1 LITFGAI
8 LGKCSIFQLF
18 GIASIEVI
26 LYALNRAIILRMF
39 KAEDIG
45 GTMTIHVY
53 GAFFGIACQLFY

>member
-1 LITFGAI
+1 
-8 LGKCSIFQLF
+8 LF
-18 GIASIEVI
+18 GIASIEII

-53 GAFFGIACQLFY
+53 GAFFGIACQFFY